1 MKLLLENWRQYMNE
15 VVVPPS
21 GFLEGSVIK
30 DTLYHASD
38 YKMEAGDKLDP
49 RNGGEF
55 GIYLSPNRKYA
66 RRYGNYLYYVL
77 ANIKNP
83 KVVEG
88 KYEISPKDLTEE
100 DVSKLKEEG
109 YDGIVV
115 TSGGIGDASEIV
127 AFDPEQ
133 VHIMDV
139 R

>member
-1 MKLLLENWRQYMNE
+1 MKLLREYIREVLEE
-15 VVVPPS
+15 IVVPPQ
-21 GFLEGSVIK
+21 GFLESSAIK

-49 RNGGEF
+49 RIGEEF

-100 DVSKLKEEG
+100 DISKLKEEG

-115 TSGGIGDASEIV
+115 TSAGIGDASEIV
-127 AFDPEQ
+127 AFDAEQ
-133 VHIMDV
+133 VYIMDV

>member
-1 MKLLLENWRQYMNE
+1 MKLLREYIREVLEE
-15 VVVPPS
+15 VVVPPQ

-49 RNGGEF
+49 RIGGEF

-100 DVSKLKEEG
+100 DINRLKAED
-109 YDGIVV
+109 YDGIIV
-115 TSGGIGDASEIV
+115 TSAGIGDASEIV

>member
-1 MKLLLENWRQYMNE
+1 MKLLREYIRELLKE

-55 GIYLSPNRKYA
+55 GIYLSPNRRYA
-66 RRYGNYLYYVL
+66 RRYGNYLYYIL

-100 DVSKLKEEG
+100 DINRLKAED
-109 YDGIVV
+109 YDGIIV
-115 TSGGIGDASEIV
+115 TSAGIGDASEIV

>member
-1 MKLLLENWRQYMNE
+1 MSILREYIREALEE
-15 VVVPPS
+15 VVVPPQ

-38 YKMEAGDKLDP
+38 YKMEASDKLDP
-49 RNGGEF
+49 RSGGEF

-115 TSGGIGDASEIV
+115 TSAGIGDASEIV
-127 AFDPEQ
+127 AFDSEQ
-133 VHIMDV
+133 VYIMDA